1 MKKYELINKSFLALL
16 IFIVPLSLIYISS
29 NSIFYLFF
37 FLFFGVV
44 FTFLGRASLDR
55 SGQEYFMYVIL
66 NAAVLL
72 FFCVFTLI
80 LSLKNY
86 AIFIFLP
93 LFVYFILDYIFFE
106 IKLKKILM
114 DFLKEDCLV
123 SDNNYD
129 DFSSDFELKHGK
141 VWGVGLGMFTIVY
154 VIYMFVVGPYFF
166 IFKFKNYFDVDNIVM
181 GWKVG
186 FIVYAL
192 VLLLLILWEYTFKR
206 LIFFKRLLS
215 D

>member
-29 NSIFYLFF
+29 NSILYLFV

-55 SGQEYFMYVIL
+55 SGQKYFMYVIL
-66 NAAVLL
+66 NATVLL

-114 DFLKEDCLV
+114 DFLKEDFLV

-154 VIYMFVVGPYFF
+154 VLYMFVVGPYFF
-166 IFKFKNYFDVDNIVM
+166 IFKFKNYFDVGNIVM

>member
-154 VIYMFVVGPYFF
+154 VLYMFVVGPYFF

>member
-29 NSIFYLFF
+29 NSILYLFV

-55 SGQEYFMYVIL
+55 SGQKYFMYVIL
-66 NAAVLL
+66 NATVLL

-114 DFLKEDCLV
+114 DFLKEDFLV
-123 SDNNYD
+123 ADNNYD

-154 VIYMFVVGPYFF
+154 VLYMFVVGPYFF
-166 IFKFKNYFDVDNIVM
+166 IFKFKNYFDVGNIVM

>member
-29 NSIFYLFF
+29 NSVFYLFV

-154 VIYMFVVGPYFF
+154 VLYMFVVGPYFF